1 MKQGLL
7 LTLKDLI
14 KLGIINL
21 KKRNKKRKYRRGKGM
36 STKDAF
42 SKGEN
47 INPIDILGVG
57 QKRYKDFVN
66 ATTPPTQQ
74 PYTDT
79 LRLRDSNDNFNT
91 RLSEY
96 RNTLEGQKLMLEN
109 QQQEQNKLSKFVD
122 TGLEYIVQDINRLNY
137 DKGRVLGY
145 VDDDNIDTPE
155 SFGSDSFKP
164 QTSIAKTTPLAEREE
179 NMDPSNSPFRDTE
192 DKYADEEEEQKD
204 EEDPPLSAK
213 QEGDEEEEEEYV
225 FERRSPRIKQQ
236 KKVTFSPAKI
246 PKNKGRASQGELE
259 QWKEWYLML
268 KLNDDDVLASSK
280 RQDFIQPI
288 LKKLRE
294 DYINLRGNDKEIL
307 KSKDPR
313 VVYQAIREK
322 RGFL

>member
-1 MKQGLL
+1 
-7 LTLKDLI
+7 
-14 KLGIINL
+14 
-21 KKRNKKRKYRRGKGM
+21 
-36 STKDAF
+36 
-42 SKGEN
+42 
-47 INPIDILGVG
+47 
-57 QKRYKDFVN
+57 
-66 ATTPPTQQ
+66 
-74 PYTDT
+74 
-79 LRLRDSNDNFNT
+79 
-91 RLSEY
+91 
-96 RNTLEGQKLMLEN
+96 MLEN

-122 TGLEYIVQDINRLNY
+122 TGSEYIVQEINRLNY
-137 DKGRVLGY
+137 DKGRVGY

-164 QTSIAKTTPLAEREE
+164 QTSMNPPDLPNIEDMYANNYSDTPFSGELQEE
-179 NMDPSNSPFRDTE
+179 KHADDYSDEPFSE
-192 DKYADEEEEQKD
+192 ELQEEKYDDEGEEG
-204 EEDPPLSAK
+204 PPLK
-213 QEGDEEEEEEYV
+213 KGEEEEEEYV
-225 FERRSPRIKQQ
+225 FERRSPRIKQQQ

-294 DYINLRGNDKEIL
+294 DYINLRGNEKEIL